1 MSKYAISLSIIMNAI
16 LIMVLVGT
24 VPFFLFAISL
34 FCVVLMWYTG
44 QLLAQMKRCRADLL
58 EALHAVQNFE
68 QHIESVHGLEMF
80 YGDETLMAL
89 IDHTK
94 FVAENTR
101 TIEDF
106 YSFLG
111 EWEPEEYETE
121 EDTEEED

>member
-80 YGDETLMAL
+80 YGDETLGAL
-89 IDHTK
+89 MSHSKACAEDLRVFAERYAID
-94 FVAENTR
+94 
-101 TIEDF
+101 EDET
-106 YSFLG
+106 SAINEG
-111 EWEPEEYETE
+111 ETSVEEA
-121 EDTEEED
+121 

>member
-1 MSKYAISLSIIMNAI
+1 MIWIVS
-16 LIMVLVGT
+16 
-24 VPFFLFAISL
+24 
-34 FCVVLMWYTG
+34 VVLALSLAINVVVAWYIRR
-44 QLLAQMKRCRADLL
+44 LLINFY
-58 EALHAVQNFE
+58 AVSNNFE
-68 QHIESVHGLEMF
+68 SFYMMISNYADHLENVHGLEMF